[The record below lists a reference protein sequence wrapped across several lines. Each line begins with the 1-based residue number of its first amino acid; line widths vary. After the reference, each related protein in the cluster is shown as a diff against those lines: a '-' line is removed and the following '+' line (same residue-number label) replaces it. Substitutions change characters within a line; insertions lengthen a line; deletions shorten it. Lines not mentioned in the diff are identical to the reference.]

1 MDILLDLT
9 SFFSAYFSDTLL
21 VLSTLILL
29 LILLLLPLKVY
40 LNKKQLEG
48 YIKQEDYQALESAVD
63 ASINEL
69 RTILSELL
77 KRQQSEQQA
86 ASAGQPK
93 QGGQKKT
100 VRRKKDA

>member
-1 MDILLDLT
+1 MDILSDLT
-9 SFFSAYFSDTLL
+9 SFFSAYFSDTSL

-48 YIKQEDYQALESAVD
+48 YIKQDEYQALQTMVD

-69 RTILSELL
+69 RTLLSEMM
-77 KRQQSEQQA
+77 KRQQV
-86 ASAGQPK
+86 K
-93 QGGQKKT
+93 QKANQTKK
-100 VRRKKDA
+100 VGRRKQNGSN